1 MSRRNRGGALELL
14 QGFKAGYDVT
24 GQVVRDIKSAKVMK
38 EKPEEV
44 QAAKVEGYDLSAPD
58 GPRKDVEQAKPE
70 QAKTRFLGKDY
81 DGKLTDDDMDRH
93 RMAALADIKM
103 KHGDVEGGMA
113 MRQNNRRDR
122 LADMQLANAEEDRA
136 DRTATREGNQ
146 QFANTLNSVGQYEAA
161 GGLGAVRQELANNNA
176 SPEETQRAMAAYQ
189 QAYAPANVGRQAS
202 AGLMAVDPVRGQAA
216 QQAAMAKARDVLLHD
231 VGRMA
236 MQGDWTGLA
245 ETLSSGYGDAN
256 RYEVVSQGEDGV
268 VFAAIGPDGAEIG
281 RETITSPGQAVE
293 LAAAY
298 ANPADAL
305 IYMQRKDERAADQ
318 AAADRKNRESD
329 ALISQR
335 HASAN
340 ANNASASRQ
349 RAPAAREGES
359 VITDADVKAQIKA
372 STLDEFGDADLPR
385 QREMMR
391 DYARLRASGMSPSEA
406 MDEIFAG
413 SDEDFRKLWTKKPAA
428 AK

>member
-1 MSRRNRGGALELL
+1 MSKRNRGGALELL

-58 GPRKDVEQAKPE
+58 GPRKDVQQAKPE
-70 QAKTRFLGKDY
+70 QVQTRFLGQEY
-81 DGKLTDDDMDRH
+81 EGKLATEDIDRH

-103 KHGDVEGGMA
+103 KHGDVEGGIA
-113 MRQNNRRDR
+113 MRQSNRRDR
-122 LADMQLANAEEDRA
+122 LADMQLANAEDDRA
-136 DRTATREGNQ
+136 DRVATREGNQ
-146 QFANTLNSVGQYEAA
+146 QFANTLDSVGQYQVA
-161 GGLGAVRQELANNNA
+161 GGLSAVQQELARNNA

-202 AGLMAVDPVRGQAA
+202 AGLMAVDPVRGQQA

-236 MQGDWTGLA
+236 MQGDWNGLA
-245 ETLSSGYGDAN
+245 ETLSTGYGDAN
-256 RYEVVSQGEDGV
+256 QYKVVSQGKDGV
-268 VFAAIGPDGAEIG
+268 VFAAIGPDGKELG
-281 RETITSPGQAVE
+281 RETVTSPMQAVE

-305 IYMQRKDERAADQ
+305 IYMQRKEERAAAQ
-318 AAADRKNRESD
+318 ADAQRKGRESD

-335 HASAN
+335 YASAE
-340 ANNASASRQ
+340 ASRASAQRQ
-349 RAPAAREGES
+349 REPANRSA
-359 VITDADVKAQIKA
+359 VTDADVKSQIKA
-372 STLDEFGDADLPR
+372 ATQNELGEADLA
-385 QREMMR
+385 RERELLR
-391 DYARLRASGMSPSEA
+391 DYDRLREAGKSPAEA
-406 MDEIFAG
+406 MDELFAG
-413 SDEDFRKLWTKKPAA
+413 SGEDYSHLWQ
-428 AK
+428 

>member
-14 QGFKAGYDVT
+14 QGFRAGYDVT

-44 QAAKVEGYDLSAPD
+44 QAAEVEGYDLSAPD
-58 GPRKDVEQAKPE
+58 GPRKDVQQAKPE

-122 LADMQLANAEEDRA
+122 LADMQLANAEEERA
-136 DRTATREGNQ
+136 DRVATRAGNQ

-176 SPEETQRAMAAYQ
+176 SPEETQRAVAAYQ

-202 AGLMAVDPVRGQAA
+202 AGLMAVDPARGQAA

-236 MQGDWTGLA
+236 MQGDWNGLA
-245 ETLSSGYGDAN
+245 EVLSTGYGDAN
-256 RYEVVSQGEDGV
+256 QYKVVSQGKDGV

-281 RETITSPGQAVE
+281 RETVTSPMQAVE

-305 IYMQRKDERAADQ
+305 TYMQRKEERAAAQ
-318 AAADRKNRESD
+318 AEAQRKGRESD
-329 ALISQR
+329 ALITQR
-335 HASAN
+335 YASAESSR
-340 ANNASASRQ
+340 ASAARQ
-349 RAPAAREGES
+349 RDPAAREGKS
-359 VITDADVKAQIKA
+359 VITDADVKAQIRDA
-372 STLDEFGDADLPR
+372 SKDEFGDDDLPR
-385 QREMMR
+385 RREMTR
-391 DYARLRASGMSPSEA
+391 EYARLREEEGMSPAEA
-406 MDEIFAG
+406 MDALFAG
-413 SDEDFRKLWTKKPAA
+413 SNEDFSGLWN
-428 AK
+428 